1 MSCPKRYATQPPGL
15 CWLAALVMLGACDR
29 TPTTY
34 FPLEVGRYWQYTIA
48 RTTMDGTVTQK
59 YLLET
64 LPVRDWHGVRVA
76 GKRTVDGHQYFYQVD
91 AGGGVRRV
99 AYKRRGDTELQ
110 SENPNLAILPAAPE
124 LGATW
129 KRQTRTMVLENS
141 GPPWET
147 LFRITR
153 PLTLEYT
160 VASTTD
166 VVRVPAGEFRDCLR
180 IVGTGRIDT
189 DIGNTI
195 GRIAIAVEITEWYAP
210 NVGLIRSQR
219 TETTDAEALNYGAFH
234 MQLESY

>member
-1 MSCPKRYATQPPGL
+1 MSCAKPNSIQRAGL
-15 CWLAALVMLGACDR
+15 WLATLLILGACDR

-48 RTTMDGTVTQK
+48 RTTMDGNVTQK

-64 LPVRDWHGVRVA
+64 LPLRDWRGVRVA
-76 GKRTVDGHQYFYQVD
+76 GKRTVDGHQYFYQTD
-91 AGGGVRRV
+91 EDGVRRV
-99 AYKRRGDTELQ
+99 AYKRRGDKELR
-110 SENPNLAILPAAPE
+110 SENPSLTILPAAPE
-124 LGATW
+124 IGATW
-129 KRQTRTMVLENS
+129 ERPTQTIVLENS

-180 IVGTGRIDT
+180 VVGTGRIDT
-189 DIGNTI
+189 DVGNTI
-195 GRIAIAVEITEWYAP
+195 GRAIISVEVTEWYAP
-210 NVGLIRSQR
+210 NVGLVRSR
-219 TETTDAEALNYGAFH
+219 RIETTDIEALDYGAIH